1 MQALDIKPLITAKE
15 ARKILGSAAENLTNE
30 ELEALVSNLEQIA
43 RTSVRDY
50 LVRKNDTIKEA

>member
-1 MQALDIKPLITAKE
+1 MQALDVKPLITAKE
-15 ARKILGSAAENLTNE
+15 ARKILGIAAENLTNE
-30 ELEALVSNLEQIA
+30 ELEALISNLEQIA